1 MNHYRLSNKSKTH
14 TDTCNHGLFTNNEN
28 SAIVHWYKWFICYL
42 NKSHIFATFIDKHG
56 VTKAKCIR
64 CGVERI
70 KSDKANGE

>member
-14 TDTCNHGLFTNNEN
+14 IQIRKHDLFNDSEN

-42 NKSHIFATFIDKHG
+42 NKSHIFATFIDKQG

-70 KSDKANGE
+70 KSDKADGE